1 MGLCP
6 RKPHTWSTFC
16 CCCFIV
22 YEEHLTWVIY
32 ILYSYSP
39 CHNECTGEESLHE
52 GKQTSCMTVTFHTYV
67 ECLRPYKETCQT
79 SDLFAWFTA
88 ALLSDFSL
96 PAAIPN
102 FKCSSPGGACRS
114 VVSGFLIVYQWSFFF
129 SLFLLSIWTSDNIFN
144 ILFYFLFSAW
154 YLQLHC
160 AAPSSHRKGT
170 NSHPIQSF
178 LNSLILVHEVF
189 SKMQQHF
196 SKSDSSVSLQLYER
210 ERAGA
215 RAAGEDTTGQSKHHH
230 RLFQQGP
237 VVPANTSP
245 CTRHTDTYTYI
256 HMSVVLWAQVGGQ
269 NKFYLCIFCWNV
281 YCCIFFFKWMELLKV

>member
-39 CHNECTGEESLHE
+39 CHNECSGEESLHE

-102 FKCSSPGGACRS
+102 FKRSSPGGACRS
-114 VVSGFLIVYQWSFFF
+114 VVSGFLIVYLWSFFF
-129 SLFLLSIWTSDNIFN
+129 LCFYCLSERVTTSLTSFSISCFQPGICNSTV
-144 ILFYFLFSAW
+144 LRPLPTEKVQTATLFS
-154 YLQLHC
+154 H
-160 AAPSSHRKGT
+160 S
-170 NSHPIQSF
+170 
-178 LNSLILVHEVF
+178 
-189 SKMQQHF
+189 
-196 SKSDSSVSLQLYER
+196 
-210 ERAGA
+210 
-215 RAAGEDTTGQSKHHH
+215 
-230 RLFQQGP
+230 
-237 VVPANTSP
+237 
-245 CTRHTDTYTYI
+245 
-256 HMSVVLWAQVGGQ
+256 
-269 NKFYLCIFCWNV
+269 
-281 YCCIFFFKWMELLKV
+281 